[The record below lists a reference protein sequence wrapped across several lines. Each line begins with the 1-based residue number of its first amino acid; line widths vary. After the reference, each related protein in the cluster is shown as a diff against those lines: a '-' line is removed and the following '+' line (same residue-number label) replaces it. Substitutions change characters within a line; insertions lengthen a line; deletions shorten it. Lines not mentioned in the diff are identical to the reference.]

1 MSKGYFHKLLVAADQ
16 FLNVLLLN
24 GSEDHT
30 ISGRIGYKALT
41 VGAWYWLMAER
52 IIDTIFF
59 FDKKHCRN
67 SIEWQEVEGELSD
80 FESRA

>member
-1 MSKGYFHKLLVAADQ
+1 MKKRNYFYKLLVAFDQ

-30 ISGRIGYKALT
+30 ISGRVGYKALT
-41 VGAWYWLMAER
+41 VGSWYWLLLER

-59 FDKKHCRN
+59 FDKSHCRN
-67 SIEWQEVEGELSD
+67 SIEWQEVNGE
-80 FESRA
+80 